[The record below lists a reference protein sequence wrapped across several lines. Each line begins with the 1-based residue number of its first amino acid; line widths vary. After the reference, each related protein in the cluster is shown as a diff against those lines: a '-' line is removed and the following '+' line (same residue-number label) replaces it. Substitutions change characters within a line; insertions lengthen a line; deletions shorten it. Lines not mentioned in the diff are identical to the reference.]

1 MPLAK
6 IHIIILWCLLSVAMT
21 AQVRFETK
29 VSKHKLGVNQ
39 RFRIEFSINK
49 QGADDFTPPSFSGFK
64 VVGGP
69 SSSVNQ
75 SWINGKS
82 AYSQSYTFVLQPLKE
97 GRFTIGAAS
106 IDYEGKKLRSNT
118 VQLTV
123 TKAVEIPK
131 DPNNPQYIA
140 QQNIHLVA
148 EVSNRRPYVGEGI
161 YVVYKLYV
169 SENIS
174 VHDWRI
180 TDSPQ
185 YKGFWNQDIEVKE
198 IQVKRG
204 SYNGE
209 DYKYVVLKRAVLIPQ
224 RAGKLSI
231 EQIKMDF
238 SVGIPTGRGDFFGNM
253 ITRNIN
259 YSAQSALKNIQV
271 QALPAAGKPLNFSG
285 AVGDFDFR
293 VIANKQRLKAN
304 DAAQVQVVVSG
315 KGNLKLFEIP
325 TITTPPELEVY
336 TPEHKERVKT
346 TLRGLQGQIS
356 DSYTVVPQYAGKY
369 QIPELVFSYFNPKEK
384 QYRTITTDPL
394 FMEVSDGNAVVASA
408 GEPTANVSKR
418 TVSRSDNNFRFI
430 SLNSVFE
437 LKKNPPFFKTML
449 FYLLLLLPFLAI
461 PLGIYLGNKRAA
473 RAGDVFGNRI
483 RLADKLARKYLSE
496 AKKQL
501 GKKEAFYIALEK
513 ALHHFLKAKLQVET
527 AEISKERISEL
538 LIARGTDQATV
549 DAFIQ
554 VLKDCDFGR
563 YTPTTNVMMVQEYE
577 KAKALIT
584 QLEKQL

>member
-106 IDYEGKKLRSNT
+106 IDYEGEKLRSNT

>member
-1 MPLAK
+1 
-6 IHIIILWCLLSVAMT
+6 MT

-430 SLNSVFE
+430 SLNSIFE